1 DYTFVDL
8 ETAITTRTKKV
19 PYQEFWIK
27 SDPSSL
33 TALKNAGVDMVNI
46 SNNHILDYYEDG
58 LLDTTAALR
67 ANNLAYVGAGKNE
80 DEAYQLK
87 VADIKGN

>member
-1 DYTFVDL
+1 
-8 ETAITTRTKKV
+8 
-19 PYQEFWIK
+19 
-27 SDPSSL
+27 
-33 TALKNAGVDMVNI
+33 MVNI

-87 VADIKGN
+87 VADIKGNKVGFMSFCHFSQILVGLPMKILLGLLMVMI